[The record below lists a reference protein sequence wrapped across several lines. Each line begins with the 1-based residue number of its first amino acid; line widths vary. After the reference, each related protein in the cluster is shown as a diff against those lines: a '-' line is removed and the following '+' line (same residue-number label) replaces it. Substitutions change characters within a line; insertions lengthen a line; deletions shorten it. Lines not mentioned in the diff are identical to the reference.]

1 MNERREFLGAVAR
14 TGMGLVLASGTAR
27 VAGGR
32 DAATTS
38 TRPLVKPPR
47 LRPGDTVG
55 LINPASANFLQEEVD
70 IVVESLAAL
79 ELKVKRGAHMMDRY
93 GYLAG
98 RDRDRAADVNTMFA
112 DPEVKA
118 VLAVRGGWGCAR
130 ILPHLDYDLIRRNP
144 KILLGYSDV
153 TALHLAVHARTG
165 LVTFHGPVGVSS
177 WTPFSVD
184 HARRV
189 LFDGEALTLAN
200 PVEEGDTLA
209 RTEHRTRT
217 IAPGRARGPLLGGN
231 LTVLCNVLGSPY
243 VPAWEGAVFFVEDV
257 DEEIYRV
264 DRMLTQLALAG
275 VLGQVRGFVFGTCTE
290 CGPGSGY
297 GSLTLEE
304 VLADHVLPLKVPAWS
319 GAVIG
324 HVDKQFTLPV
334 GLPVEIDAEAA
345 TIRMLEPAV
354 V

>member
-1 MNERREFLGAVAR
+1 MIERRRFLGAVAG
-14 TGMGLVLASGTAR
+14 TGIAAALGSGPALAASPRGA
-27 VAGGR
+27 
-32 DAATTS
+32 S
-38 TRPLVKPPR
+38 PEPRPLVKPPR

-79 ELKVKRGAHMMDRY
+79 DLKVKPGAHMMDRY

-98 RDRDRAADVNTMFA
+98 HDRDRASDVNAMFA
-112 DPEVKA
+112 DPAVKA
-118 VLAVRGGWGCAR
+118 VLAVRGGWGSAR

-189 LFDGEALTLAN
+189 LFDGEALTMAN
-200 PVEEGDTLA
+200 PVEESDTLA

-231 LTVLCNVLGSPY
+231 LTVLCHVLGSPY
-243 VPAWEGAVFFVEDV
+243 VPDWEGAILFVEDV

-275 VLGQVRGFVFGTCTE
+275 VLGRARGFVFGTCTE
-290 CGPGSGY
+290 CGPGQGY

-334 GLPVEIDAEAA
+334 GLPVEADADAA